1 MHATSDGFTH
11 QSRQDDA
18 FDLFECFAQ
27 AVCLNLQL
35 ASQKR
40 PLNEDESNIMQLAAE
55 LIGWNGST
63 FKENRTH

>member
-1 MHATSDGFTH
+1 MRATSDGFTH

-18 FDLFECFAQ
+18 SDMFECFAQ

-40 PLNEDESNIMQLAAE
+40 PLNEDESNVMQLAAE

>member
-1 MHATSDGFTH
+1 MTHHLKQSD
-11 QSRQDDA
+11 QDDM
-18 FDLFECFAQ
+18 FDAFECCAQ
-27 AVCLNLQL
+27 SVCLNLQL

-40 PLNEDESNIMQLAAE
+40 PLNEGESNIMQLAAE

>member
-1 MHATSDGFTH
+1 MRATSDGFTH

-18 FDLFECFAQ
+18 FDMFECFAQ

-40 PLNEDESNIMQLAAE
+40 PLNEDEANIMQLAAE
-55 LIGWNGST
+55 LIGCNGST